1 LIFAAT
7 PAKKW
12 ESAERGAS
20 AGSVCDEFVALAT
33 DEEQNEPD
41 EAPQPAGSRFLAGVA
56 VIFEEVYNV
65 YPRSGGISSDPFFP
79 PSPQPQPPPKEIP

>member
-1 LIFAAT
+1 LQDTLYHIFIYCKRKKRESAT

-12 ESAERGAS
+12 ESAARGAS

-56 VIFEEVYNV
+56 ERES
-65 YPRSGGISSDPFFP
+65 SGAECLIN
-79 PSPQPQPPPKEIP
+79 

>member
-1 LIFAAT
+1 MACVYAMLRKVSESSYAAI

-41 EAPQPAGSRFLAGVA
+41 EAPQLAGSRFLAGVA
-56 VIFEEVYNV
+56 APYAK
-65 YPRSGGISSDPFFP
+65 S
-79 PSPQPQPPPKEIP
+79 